1 MGLTSALLGTRWD
14 HREAAGRGQGKGVTS
29 CATNLPWSVACIINL
44 YQNRVQCIVPL
55 QVSPEFKAK
64 ILALL
69 RDGGFEELR
78 ASKMSQEELLALLA
92 AFNAAGVH
100 FA

>member
-1 MGLTSALLGTRWD
+1 
-14 HREAAGRGQGKGVTS
+14 
-29 CATNLPWSVACIINL
+29 
-44 YQNRVQCIVPL
+44 
-55 QVSPEFKAK
+55 VSPEFKAK